1 MKTAVDWKELIRDV
15 PDFPKPG
22 ILFKDITPI
31 LADARAFQQVMDELE
46 EAARP
51 LRVQKI
57 VAPEARGFIFAAPL
71 ALRLGAGFVPV
82 RKKKKLPYK
91 TVSVSY
97 ELEYGTDTVEMHE
110 DSVNKGQRV
119 LILDDLLATGGTSAA
134 IAQLVGRLG
143 GDVAAFLFCLELTFL
158 PGRKR
163 LEPVQVI
170 TLHKI

>member
-1 MKTAVDWKELIRDV
+1 MKATTDWKDLIRDI

-31 LADARAFQQVMDELE
+31 LADAKAFGQVMDELAV
-46 EAARP
+46 AAKP
-51 LRVQKI
+51 LNVQKI

-71 ALRLGAGFVPV
+71 ALSIGAGFVPV

-91 TVSVSY
+91 TISVSY

-110 DSVNKGQRV
+110 DAIQKGERV

-134 IAQLVGRLG
+134 IAKLVNKLG
-143 GDVAAFLFCLELTFL
+143 GNVVAYLFCLELTFL
-158 PGRKR
+158 PGRKK
-163 LEPVQVI
+163 LEPTKVV

>member
-1 MKTAVDWKELIRDV
+1 MPTTDWTKLIRDI

-22 ILFKDITPI
+22 ILFNDITPI
-31 LADARAFQQVMDELE
+31 LADPAAFRQVVDQLE
-46 EAARP
+46 AAARP
-51 LRVQKI
+51 LNVQKI

-71 ALRLGAGFVPV
+71 ALRIGAGMAPV

-97 ELEYGTDTVEMHE
+97 ELEYGTDTIEMHE
-110 DSVNKGQRV
+110 DAVRKGERV

-134 IAQLVGRLG
+134 IAELVRKLG
-143 GDVAAFLFCLELTFL
+143 GAVVAYLFCLELTFL

-163 LEPVQVI
+163 LEPVEVI
-170 TLHKI
+170 ALHKI

>member
-1 MKTAVDWKELIRDV
+1 MKTATAWKELIRDV

-31 LADARAFQQVMDELE
+31 LADARAFNQVMDELE

-51 LRVQKI
+51 LHVQKI

-71 ALRLGAGFVPV
+71 ALRIGAGFVPV

-91 TVSVSY
+91 TISVSY
-97 ELEYGTDTVEMHE
+97 ELEYGTDTVEIHA
-110 DSVNKGQRV
+110 DAIQKGERV

-134 IAQLVGRLG
+134 IAKLVEKLG
-143 GDVAAFLFCLELTFL
+143 GDVAAYLFCLELTFL
-158 PGRKR
+158 PGRKK
-163 LEPVQVI
+163 LEPAKVI

>member
-1 MKTAVDWKELIRDV
+1 MSATNDWKKLIRDV
-15 PDFPKPG
+15 PDFPKAG

-31 LADARAFQQVMDELE
+31 LADAGAFGRLMDELE
-46 EAARP
+46 AAVRP
-51 LRVQKI
+51 LKPTKI

-110 DSVNKGQRV
+110 DAIRKDETVV
-119 LILDDLLATGGTSAA
+119 ILDDLLATGGTSAA
-134 IAQLVGRLG
+134 IAQLVRKLG
-143 GDVAAFLFCLELTFL
+143 GKVAAFVFCIELTFL

-163 LEPVQVI
+163 LEPESVI